1 MRAKKEKDSSSVY
14 CFSWT
19 HLCLACGVSFGSRQ
33 YSLGSPKEQENS
45 KYALRE
51 CIHLSPSFPPQ
62 AAVWAYGGNGG
73 LCACGARHTPHVIVF
88 CSSTVTVFFFSASL
102 LFFTSSFLSISPSLS
117 LSLLPQHRHFY
128 PRHFTRLIHMR
139 INIDSRLEQGVE
151 NTVSFHIFFF
161 LRIKKKEKK
170 EERCQ
175 VSFFLPFFLLGSTQE
190 RTPPLWTGE
199 LFTFQQIKPTYF
211 HCITSLFS
219 PFLHDF
225 LFCSCWILRVRYAAS
240 RLLWSSGASK
250 LLSIRALAHH
260 TYYYHYCYHFEFT
273 IFFSRL

>member
-1 MRAKKEKDSSSVY
+1 MASLSEAGSILSVRLRNKRTASTLCESAFTFPHPFLLKLLFEPTVEMGVFVLVARA
-14 CFSWT
+14 
-19 HLCLACGVSFGSRQ
+19 
-33 YSLGSPKEQENS
+33 
-45 KYALRE
+45 
-51 CIHLSPSFPPQ
+51 IHL
-62 AAVWAYGGNGG
+62 
-73 LCACGARHTPHVIVF
+73 TPHVIVF

-225 LFCSCWILRVRYAAS
+225 LFCSC
-240 RLLWSSGASK
+240 
-250 LLSIRALAHH
+250 
-260 TYYYHYCYHFEFT
+260 
-273 IFFSRL
+273 